1 MSGWAVS
8 DLRAWRRL
16 RGARPARAQG
26 ARKRPVVWLV
36 ATAVEAL
43 APLHVLIEALA
54 EHRLAPECRVVMA
67 FTARADATLLQEIA
81 PGAPDLMVLAGP
93 RLPVPLLAGA
103 RGAGVGLFWVDV
115 AGPPVIGSLRLVP
128 GYTRG
133 LLEALDEIHLRDSI
147 AQRGLR
153 RILGNSARVHLTG
166 PLAQYGSA
174 PGCNAS
180 ELSQLQ
186 DAMAQRPVWLGYDL
200 PAAEEDAV
208 LLAHAQALRRAHR
221 LLLIAIPRDPARAAA
236 MAERARDIGF
246 DCARRSQEDEITE
259 TTQVYIADAED
270 APGLFLRLASVGYLG
285 GSLTKEAGSPS
296 VVLAASLGTAMVFGR
311 QALTGPEGGFANQL
325 RAAGAGR
332 LIMTAPELGEA
343 ISTLL
348 APDTGALAALA
359 AWELA
364 TMGGENT
371 ADLARAICDWLQL
384 NLPGQGA

>member
-26 ARKRPVVWLV
+26 RRKRPMVWLV
-36 ATAVEAL
+36 ATAAEAL
-43 APLHVLIEALA
+43 APLHVLAEALA
-54 EHRLAPECRVVMA
+54 EHRLAPDCRVVMA
-67 FTARADATLLQEIA
+67 FTPRADATLVQEIA
-81 PGAPDLMVLAGP
+81 PDAPDLMVLAGP
-93 RLPVPLLAGA
+93 RLPAPLLAGA

-115 AGPPVIGSLRLVP
+115 AGPPEVGTMALVP
-128 GYTRG
+128 GYARG
-133 LLEALDEIHLRDSI
+133 LLDALDEIHLRDSI

-166 PLAQYGSA
+166 PLARHGSA

-186 DAMAQRPVWLGYDL
+186 DAIAQRPVWLGYGL
-200 PAAEEDAV
+200 TATEEDAV

-246 DCARRSQEDEITE
+246 DCARRSLEEEITE

-270 APGLFLRLASVGYLG
+270 APGLFLRLAPVGFLG
-285 GSLTKEAGSPS
+285 GSLTKDAGSPS
-296 VVLAASLGTAMVFGR
+296 VILAASLGTALVFGR
-311 QALTGPEGGFANQL
+311 YAMAGPEGSFASQL
-325 RAAGAGR
+325 RNAGAGR
-332 LIMTAPELGEA
+332 LIMAAPELGEA

-348 APDTGALAALA
+348 VPDTGAMAALA

-364 TMGGENT
+364 TMGSDNT
-371 ADLARAICDWLQL
+371 ADLARSICDWLQL